1 MEFDLAVAYRIQYMH
16 LSKRVHCWKD
26 CKKFKINPMELDEK
40 NQSIVLISNKIHYKM
55 CFHVKLE
62 RLFSDDS

>member
-1 MEFDLAVAYRIQYMH
+1 
-16 LSKRVHCWKD
+16 
-26 CKKFKINPMELDEK
+26 MELDEK